1 MKLTL
6 YIFTLSLVL
15 LFGSAF
21 ADCTH
26 GGRTY
31 GEGEQVGPYTCQG
44 GEWVRQ

>member
-1 MKLTL
+1 MKSIL
-6 YIFTLSLVL
+6 YILTVMFVILS
-15 LFGSAF
+15 GSAF

-44 GEWVRQ
+44 GQWVR